1 MAEREAR
8 KSFRLKVELLE
19 KATASGVIPP
29 EYPIIAKVKD
39 LQSWDTPPLT
49 SWKSFSVAAPGGRN
63 ADLRA
68 RFDRILPSFK
78 KLQTGK
84 SMRGPRPPKDR
95 SVETWLIQ
103 SERDA
108 LCRQNAEILM
118 RLREAEAALRAKEAM
133 VESSKAKIA
142 ELTERLS
149 VLIPLSAAKR
159 SPPNG

>member
-19 KATASGVIPP
+19 KATTDGVIPP
-29 EYPIIAKVKD
+29 EIPIIAKVKD

-49 SWKSFSVAAPGGRN
+49 SWKSFSVAAPSGRN

-68 RFDRILPSFK
+68 RFDRILPSFV

-84 SMRGPRPPKDR
+84 SMRGPRPPKNM
-95 SVETWLIQ
+95 SVESWLVQ

-108 LCRQNAEILM
+108 LCRQNAELLM
-118 RLREAEAALRAKEAM
+118 RLNETEAALRSKAAM
-133 VESSKAKIA
+133 LESSKAMIA
-142 ELTERLS
+142 ELTEKLS
-149 VLIPLSAAKR
+149 VLIPLSVAKR
-159 SPPNG
+159 IPPDG